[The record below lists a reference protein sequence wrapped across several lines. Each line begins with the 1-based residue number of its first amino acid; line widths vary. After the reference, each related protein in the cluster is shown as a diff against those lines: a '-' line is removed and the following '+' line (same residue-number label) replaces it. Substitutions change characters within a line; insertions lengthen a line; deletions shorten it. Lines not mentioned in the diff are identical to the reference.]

1 MDLSGIFFSVWFQLT
16 CFSLEQPAGARFHHV
31 RDHGGQTKNIRNAHL
46 DSNSRWWLQTI
57 PSGYVKMAIENGHRN
72 SLFTHKKWWLSIVML
87 VYQRVYGISMENPPQ
102 NGLVDWFESYES
114 ARNVD
119 RFLSPSGFSDFTVG
133 EGFRH
138 ASTVGLAECLDPH
151 FAMPN
156 GSMISMSHSFFRRT
170 HVELPFIM
178 YYVTWIHLRHYDNDN
193 TWITLQPTHPC
204 IVIKKMLWWWWL

>member
-1 MDLSGIFFSVWFQLT
+1 
-16 CFSLEQPAGARFHHV
+16 
-31 RDHGGQTKNIRNAHL
+31 
-46 DSNSRWWLQTI
+46 
-57 PSGYVKMAIENGHRN
+57 
-72 SLFTHKKWWLSIVML
+72 ML

-151 FAMPN
+151 FAMSN
-156 GSMISMSHSFFRRT
+156 GSMISMSHIFFRRT

-178 YYVTWIHLRHYDNDN
+178 YYVTWIHLRHYYDNDN

-204 IVIKKMLWWWWL
+204 IVIKIVMMMMMIVIQRLWIQLGYWDSRHQATCWNIKLFLDITHPVNKHFISFHHLT